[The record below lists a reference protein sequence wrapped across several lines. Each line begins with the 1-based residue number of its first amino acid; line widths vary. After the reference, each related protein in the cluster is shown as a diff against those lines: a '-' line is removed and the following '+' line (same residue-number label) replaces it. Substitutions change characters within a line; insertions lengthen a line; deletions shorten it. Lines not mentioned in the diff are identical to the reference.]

1 LNVSHASYNSGEEEE
16 TKVSCPTAHFPLQL
30 TRARLVG
37 GERKSK
43 TIESLL
49 SCWKT
54 KIIKRGKKKRKKKS
68 SFSEKNKVLRRGKQ
82 CVHDILLSGP
92 FLFLLWFFFTKNKI
106 K

>member
-54 KIIKRGKKKRKKKS
+54 KIIKRGKKKRRKKVPFQKKTKFCVEANNVYTTFCCLVRFYFFYGFS
-68 SFSEKNKVLRRGKQ
+68 SQ
-82 CVHDILLSGP
+82 
-92 FLFLLWFFFTKNKI
+92 KI